1 MYFFTLLYQHLFTVL
16 KYNIKS
22 IKSEIVGFCAK
33 TFDKMFSWIVTSE
46 CTRVCAC
53 MFTLC
58 VHVCSRAHACGIII
72 HPCHLDRG
80 RIVLFLLCCLLRF
93 VFCFINTICS
103 IAFFW
108 ERLVYLVVSLTT
120 IKHFIF
126 LHNNISAT
134 HFYGCSLNGT
144 NVQSIRCIKE

>member
-1 MYFFTLLYQHLFTVL
+1 MKLLDFVQKPL
-16 KYNIKS
+16 IKCFPGLS
-22 IKSEIVGFCAK
+22 PRSAP
-33 TFDKMFSWIVTSE
+33 
-46 CTRVCAC
+46 VC
-53 MFTLC
+53 
-58 VHVCSRAHACGIII
+58 VRVCSRFVCVYVHLHMRVVCIIF

-144 NVQSIRCIKE
+144 NVKSTCCIKE